1 MNIRELTTE
10 AEWRRAYPVM
20 KELRTHLEPE
30 SYLQLVQEMRGEGYR
45 LFALEEDGEILA
57 VTGVTIRTTLYYGK
71 HLFIH
76 DLVTRADR
84 RSRGCGERLLSYVE
98 EWGRSRGCG
107 SVALTSGLARR
118 DAHRFYEERMGYDR
132 VSHVFRKIF

>member
-1 MNIRELTTE
+1 MAPGISGHEGTSDPSGAGVLSPTGTRDE
-10 AEWRRAYPVM
+10 
-20 KELRTHLEPE
+20 
-30 SYLQLVQEMRGEGYR
+30 GEGYR